1 MYNFTAYILKRI
13 VSTFLINFQ
22 KMDTLKTSLRYSFRF
37 LIGFTSFI
45 LLYLLFAWLLPFWKV
60 NTSFINAKNGV
71 EIYVQ
76 SNGVHTDIIMPTQ
89 TKQMKWDVILPY
101 SDFKNVNSTYQYV
114 SIGWGDKGFYLDTPT
129 WDDLTF
135 STAFKAAFGLGTTAM
150 HVSYQYRTPKQDASC
165 KKIVVTEKQYQK
177 LVAVILNS
185 FELKE
190 GKPIWINHSGYTQ
203 QDCFYEANGSYSMF
217 KTCNVWTGNCLSAA
231 EVKIGIWTP
240 LESGVVGHLE

>member
-1 MYNFTAYILKRI
+1 
-13 VSTFLINFQ
+13 
-22 KMDTLKTSLRYSFRF
+22 MDTLKTSLRYSFRF
-37 LIGFTSFI
+37 LLGLIFFV

-60 NTSFINAKNGV
+60 NSSFAHAQDGI

-76 SNGVHTDIIMPTQ
+76 SNGVHTDIIMPIHS
-89 TKQMKWDVILPY
+89 KQMHWDEPLPF
-101 SDFKNVNSTYQYV
+101 SDFKNVNSNYNYV
-114 SIGWGDKGFYLDTPT
+114 AMGWGDKGFYLDTPT
-129 WDDLTF
+129 WNDLTF

-150 HVSYQYRTPKQDASC
+150 HVTYKYRTPQLNESC

-177 LVAVILNS
+177 LVTVILES
-185 FELKE
+185 FELKD
-190 GKPIWINHSGYTQ
+190 GKPICIKHPGYTQ

-240 LESGVVGHLE
+240 LESGVVRHLE